1 MFWTEVRLAL
11 FRQTMRHQ
19 VFVAMLV
26 CMAHTQLQRE
36 PNMIDKGFYITDYT
50 GARNKSALKKL
61 GVTHILS
68 AVGFSPAF
76 PDEFKYKVLHI
87 DDSDSEVCA

>member
-1 MFWTEVRLAL
+1 
-11 FRQTMRHQ
+11 
-19 VFVAMLV
+19 
-26 CMAHTQLQRE
+26 MAHTQLQRE

-50 GARNKSALKKL
+50 GARNKSVLKKL

-87 DDSDSEVCA
+87 DDSDSEVCAE